1 MKLNEL
7 KAEIVRNGMNTEEF
21 ADKIKMEKT
30 TLWRRFNNPDN
41 FTLDEITRIAEVLN
55 IKGNRIIEI
64 FFADEVS

>member
-1 MKLNEL
+1 
-7 KAEIVRNGMNTEEF
+7 MNTEEF

-55 IKGNRIIEI
+55 IKGNRNNRN
-64 FFADEVS
+64 FFCRMKFA